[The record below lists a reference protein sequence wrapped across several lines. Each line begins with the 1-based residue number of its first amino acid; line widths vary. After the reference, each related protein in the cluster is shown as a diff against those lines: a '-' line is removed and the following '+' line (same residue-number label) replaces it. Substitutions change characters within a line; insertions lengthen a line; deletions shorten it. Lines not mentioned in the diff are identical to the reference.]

1 MSRTCKGLVDPV
13 LYRRVEIKGQ
23 PEKQLA
29 LSTRLLDR
37 IQNPDDTISGY
48 IRHLSVVDFEES
60 LTPSLADK
68 LKNALAALARL
79 HTFT

>member
-1 MSRTCKGLVDPV
+1 MSRACKELVDPF

-29 LSTRLLDR
+29 LSARLLDR
-37 IQNPDDTISGY
+37 ILNPDDTISSY
-48 IRHLSVVDFEES
+48 TRHLSVVDFEES

-68 LKNALAALARL
+68 LEKAVAALGRL